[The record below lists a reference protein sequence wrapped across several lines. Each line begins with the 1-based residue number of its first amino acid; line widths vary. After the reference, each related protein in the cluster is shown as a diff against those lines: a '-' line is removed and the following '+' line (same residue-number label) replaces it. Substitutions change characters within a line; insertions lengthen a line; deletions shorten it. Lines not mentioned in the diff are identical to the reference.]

1 MDRLNPPRD
10 HLAELSRVLLNDTNI
25 VGAMNSIAELAAE
38 HLSVEGHVLCGV
50 VVERQRKNTVVAS
63 SSAEAQEMDEV
74 QAGYNEGPCLDA
86 QHTNTTIRVP
96 DVQYEVRWPSYMDEV
111 RHHNLRSILAVPLM
125 PDHKSSAIA
134 AMNFYTT
141 QPGAFAGEDAD
152 EVKRYADL
160 ASTVVAIALRM
171 AAYAEDVEDRQRA
184 MESRTTIDI
193 AVGVIMAQNRCSQ
206 EEAVDILKT
215 ASSYRNMKMRVLAE
229 NLLQS
234 IGQETT
240 TTSFES

>member
-1 MDRLNPPRD
+1 MDRLSTPRD
-10 HLAELSRVLLNDTNI
+10 HLAELSQVLLDDTTI
-25 VGAMNSIAELAAE
+25 GGAMNSIAELAAE
-38 HLSVEGHVLCGV
+38 HVSAEGRVLCGV
-50 VVERQRKNTVVAS
+50 VVQRERKNTVIAS
-63 SSAEAQEMDEV
+63 SSTEAQEMDEV
-74 QAGYNEGPCLDA
+74 QAGYDEGPCLDA

-96 DVQYEVRWPSYMDEV
+96 DVKYEIRWPQYMDEV
-111 RHHNLRSILAVPLM
+111 RHHNLRSMMAVPLV
-125 PDHKSSAIA
+125 PDQESTAIA

-141 QPGAFAGEDAD
+141 EPGAFAGDEAT

-160 ASTVVAIALRM
+160 ASTVVAIALRI
-171 AAYAEDVEDRQRA
+171 AAYAEDVHDRQRA

-229 NLLQS
+229 NLLHS
-234 IGQETT
+234 IGQDVT
-240 TTSFES
+240 TTSFDS